1 MKDGKTISIVI
12 PAFNEQ
18 NTIAQVVRDFHACKE
33 VDEVLVVNNNSLD
46 QTALRATEAGARVV
60 NEQIKGYGSAL
71 FRGMKEAKGDW
82 IVLVE
87 ADGTFAASDL
97 DKFFCYM
104 NDCDMVVG
112 TRTTRQMSKQASHMG
127 IFVRWGNVFAAKL
140 IELLWYV
147 PHEPRLTDVGCT
159 YRLLSRETFQ
169 IISPGLS
176 EKGPG
181 FSPEM
186 ICEAIATSLRVI
198 EIPIYYL
205 PRIAGKSNHSN
216 NLFRLSLTAMK
227 MFRVIFSKR
236 LTSLKK

>member
-18 NTIAQVVRDFHACKE
+18 NTIAHVVRDFRACKE
-33 VDEVLVVNNNSLD
+33 VDEVLVVNNNSFD
-46 QTALRATEAGARVV
+46 QTALRATEAGARVI

-159 YRLLSRETFQ
+159 YRCLVER
-169 IISPGLS
+169 
-176 EKGPG
+176 
-181 FSPEM
+181 
-186 ICEAIATSLRVI
+186 
-198 EIPIYYL
+198 
-205 PRIAGKSNHSN
+205 
-216 NLFRLSLTAMK
+216 LFKLSLQVYLK
-227 MFRVIFSKR
+227 
-236 LTSLKK
+236 SLASHQK